1 MISILVNNA
10 AKHLNPVIVLLSQ
23 LQRETITLNY
33 ESGQNQVM
41 INHPYFIYFLIFEI
55 RFCYAALTGLELTT
69 IFLPLFSECW
79 DQRKAC
85 TICRPIE
92 ELLLFL

>member
-41 INHPYFIYFLIFEI
+41 INHPYFIYFLIF
-55 RFCYAALTGLELTT
+55 
-69 IFLPLFSECW
+69 
-79 DQRKAC
+79 
-85 TICRPIE
+85 
-92 ELLLFL
+92 